1 MAASRHYVVGVDLGQ
16 SQDHSVVAVVEIV
29 GRRPHEEHH
38 LVHYQQMPLGGHY
51 SELADHLVLLRRK
64 LGGELI
70 STERGAYREAKVDF
84 VVDATGLGQVVLEM
98 LEAQG
103 LAPVGITITGG
114 ERFHRNGR
122 HFSVPK
128 KDIADTIQVDLEQR
142 RLRIVPGLPHAG
154 VLLDEARSFVRT
166 VTRTTGHET
175 FEATRGKHDDMILA
189 LGLALWYANRVV
201 GWAQGA
207 RNVRA
212 HWG

>member
-1 MAASRHYVVGVDLGQ
+1 MASRHFVVGVDLGQ

-51 SELADHLVLLRRK
+51 SALADHLVLLRRK
-64 LGGELI
+64 LGGELV
-70 STERGAYREAKVDF
+70 STERGAYRESKVDF

-98 LEAQG
+98 LEDRRLQ
-103 LAPVGITITGG
+103 PVGVTITGG
-114 ERFHRNGR
+114 QMAHRTGR
-122 HFSVPK
+122 HWSVPK
-128 KDIADTIQVDLEQR
+128 SELADTIQVDLEQR
-142 RLRIVPGLPHAG
+142 RLKITPHVPHAG
-154 VLLDEARSFVRT
+154 VLLDEARSFIRT

-175 FEATRGKHDDMILA
+175 FEAARGKHDDMILA